1 MNKVARKHMKLC
13 AVVLYIALACTCAF
27 SSVLAY
33 YSVTKTATASAR
45 VEEFGVTA
53 TATANTGIV
62 LAPGRSGTL
71 AEVSVSGTPSVDA
84 YVLYSVSSVTLG
96 DGWSADGQFYCPV
109 KINVFGTEID
119 GSSYSNNQSGFINA
133 IRAITYQSGNLP
145 ANTALEAHSKTVTW
159 SWPAGTTS
167 AKDNQ
172 LLGKNAT
179 INIEVT
185 AQIIQVH

>member
-53 TATANTGIV
+53 TATPYTGVV
-62 LAPGRSGTL
+62 LAPGGSGML

-96 DGWSADGQFYCPV
+96 DGWSADDAFYCPV
-109 KINVFGTEID
+109 SVNVFGKETIT
-119 GSSYSNNQSGFINA
+119 GTNYSSKDAFIA
-133 IRAITYQSGNLP
+133 DIMAITYRSADLS
-145 ANTALEAHSKTVTW
+145 ANIELEPHIKTVTW
-159 SWPAGTTS
+159 SWPADTTS
-167 AKDNQ
+167 DKDNQ

-185 AQIIQVH
+185 AQIILVH